1 MTISSIAIAS
11 GFAAV
16 VPGAQAADEV
26 TWDLAIYCP
35 PRAYS
40 AGMEYIAKTVAEK
53 TNGNFT
59 IKLHY
64 GESVSP
70 AKEVLDS
77 LKIGAI
83 QAAATA
89 FSYAPG
95 KTPLQQ
101 VDRKST
107 RLNSSHY
114 CASRMPSSA

>member
-1 MTISSIAIAS
+1 MSIHRRPQSREKRMKISAIAIAA
-11 GFAAV
+11 GFAAF

-26 TWDLAIYCP
+26 TWDLAIYGP

-83 QAAATA
+83 QI
-89 FSYAPG
+89 G
-95 KTPLQQ
+95 
-101 VDRKST
+101 R
-107 RLNSSHY
+107 
-114 CASRMPSSA
+114 ASCRERVCQYV